1 MLVSSSFS
9 SVFSV
14 LVSVLTSSLFTSPF
28 SSLFSVFSLSSAAGV
43 LLHTNVYAAVAA
55 DWKAAFVSCL
65 LSFVSTVSL
74 SSSAL
79 SSVSSSS
86 EVSLLVLIM
95 AAVTVDAA
103 GSVSSGEEASL

>member
-1 MLVSSSFS
+1 M
-9 SVFSV
+9 
-14 LVSVLTSSLFTSPF
+14 LVSVLTSSLFTSLFSSVFPVLVSGLT
-28 SSLFSVFSLSSAAGV
+28 SSLFSLFSLSSAAGV

-55 DWKAAFVSCL
+55 DWKVALVSCL